1 MFNFQWDGFKM
12 DMYFMFICVM
22 YRVKGVLYLSG
33 LLNVKI
39 NEIQF
44 CLWFVLLFCEFDID
58 FDIL

>member
-1 MFNFQWDGFKM
+1 M
-12 DMYFMFICVM
+12 DIYFMFICVM

-39 NEIQF
+39 NEIWF